1 MKRIKFFI
9 LVALVSL
16 VAPQSQAQSPTRRPW
31 ALKVDLAG
39 YASQTLAVEGEFML
53 TLRLSVLGQAGHV
66 SGEYFYGFLDSYGF
80 QARIGAKC
88 YLGLAQA
95 EKMGGFAIRCELAG
109 RYWHSREYHANFDQ
123 LQAVGIAAM
132 SYAWHPFDR
141 ILVEPYVGL
150 GRSRARMDFRDHDSR
165 FSGNLAPNSPWVT
178 IHSGDFEY
186 DHDMLGY
193 NWSAWQ
199 CAFGLLLGFRI

>member
-1 MKRIKFFI
+1 MKMNKIFI
-9 LVALVSL
+9 LLALL
-16 VAPQSQAQSPTRRPW
+16 GLFATITFAQSPTRRPW

-53 TLRLSVLGQAGHV
+53 TRRLSVLGQVGHV

-95 EKMGGFAIRCELAG
+95 EKMGGFAFRCELAG

-123 LQAVGIAAM
+123 LQAVGIAAL

-150 GRSRARMDFRDHDSR
+150 GRSRSRVDFGDRNSVFGTDR
-165 FSGNLAPNSPWVT
+165 APNSPWITV
-178 IHSGDFEY
+178 HSKDFEY
-186 DHDMLGY
+186 DPDMLGH

-199 CAFGLLLGFRI
+199 CAFGLMLGFRI